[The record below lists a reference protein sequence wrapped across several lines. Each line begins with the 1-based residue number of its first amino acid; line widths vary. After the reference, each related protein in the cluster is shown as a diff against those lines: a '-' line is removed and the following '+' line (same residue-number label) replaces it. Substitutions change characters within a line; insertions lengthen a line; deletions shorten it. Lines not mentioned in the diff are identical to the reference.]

1 LNDPGAS
8 QYIINMLARDGWNG
22 LLRYHEAE
30 IHRLRNLRGDDVRA
44 SQGYAAGVRY
54 PDAPADAWRWHGIL
68 LMKSGRTEEGRA
80 ALRRYLAM
88 APSAPDAAFV
98 RQMIG

>member
-1 LNDPGAS
+1 
-8 QYIINMLARDGWNG
+8 
-22 LLRYHEAE
+22 
-30 IHRLRNLRGDDVRA
+30 
-44 SQGYAAGVRY
+44 
-54 PDAPADAWRWHGIL
+54 
-68 LMKSGRTEEGRA
+68 MKSGRTEEGRA